1 LDSATAAASGV
12 WVVVSISFGEIETD
26 VGVDVAVGV
35 LQLTRSTRPRT
46 AIKVKKTGCA
56 VRFIVL
62 LLAGHPLLSRK
73 HFHNQKGTPP
83 GDNQVFGP
91 ESLADVATLTYHF

>member
-1 LDSATAAASGV
+1 V
-12 WVVVSISFGEIETD
+12 ISICVGEIETD

-35 LQLTRSTRPRT
+35 LQLTKSTRPTT

-56 VRFIVL
+56 VRFIIL

-73 HFHNQKGTPP
+73 HLYN
-83 GDNQVFGP
+83 
-91 ESLADVATLTYHF
+91 